1 MGGPDLDGNDKAGA
15 ARVIPPVCR
24 YVSVCA
30 AVYSVL
36 TGVLLYLRFSQTGR
50 SDSSVFLS
58 PKATHGPNGDIV
70 RDGTTSDGRVPN
82 FGIWRNEGIAVRVTI
97 HIRQAA
103 LDRRIF
109 SD

>member
-1 MGGPDLDGNDKAGA
+1 MAGPDLDGNDKAGA

-58 PKATHGPNGDIV
+58 PKTTHGPNGDIV
-70 RDGTTSDGRVPN
+70 RDGTTSDIR
-82 FGIWRNEGIAVRVTI
+82 RNEGIAVRVTI